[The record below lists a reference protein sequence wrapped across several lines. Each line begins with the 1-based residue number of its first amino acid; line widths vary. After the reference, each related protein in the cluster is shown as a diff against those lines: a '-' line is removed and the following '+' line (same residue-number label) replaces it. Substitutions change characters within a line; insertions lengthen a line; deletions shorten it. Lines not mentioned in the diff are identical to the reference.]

1 MTANDT
7 PDPDIPTEDLPPLQR
22 WISTGIVK
30 FDAPDLE
37 RLAKVGGFALI
48 VEADDLGLAV
58 YDPDREPVLWVDV
71 ITQDGDT
78 REDFE
83 EEMQE
88 FRARSEGGSPA
99 LLTRVLD
106 RARSIIA
113 ISAFR
118 REAPDAAD
126 ALARGIAEQV
136 ARAGDA
142 VLHVVGEG
150 FKSADGDLIHAA
162 T

>member
-1 MTANDT
+1 
-7 PDPDIPTEDLPPLQR
+7 
-22 WISTGIVK
+22 
-30 FDAPDLE
+30 
-37 RLAKVGGFALI
+37 
-48 VEADDLGLAV
+48 
-58 YDPDREPVLWVDV
+58 
-71 ITQDGDT
+71 
-78 REDFE
+78 
-83 EEMQE
+83 
-88 FRARSEGGSPA
+88 
-99 LLTRVLD
+99 VLD